1 MRWGSIGTLV
11 RGPENLEGARESLK
25 GPIGLTIDVLF

>member
-1 MRWGSIGTLV
+1 MRGGSIGRTV
-11 RGPENLEGARESLK
+11 WGPENHEGAHESLK